1 VVQCEGRQAWQLA
14 GVLVAAWLHWCGGV
28 DQAAAVDSV
37 GKAMGLPIDQ
47 VGGASCCAGAGGGGL
62 VG

>member
-1 VVQCEGRQAWQLA
+1 MVQCEGRQAWQLA

-37 GKAMGLPIDQ
+37 GKETGLPIDQ
-47 VGGASCCAGAGGGGL
+47 VLSLIHISLG
-62 VG
+62 VVR